1 MFVLGG
7 LRGGSSWRDVGVLGE
22 VLAKTPIF
30 YQVPNWSYGQKTQK
44 RGGKGDP
51 VVGGGGQGGRFELEG
66 CGGSKG
72 RSS

>member
-30 YQVPNWSYGQKTQK
+30 YQVPNWSYGQKTKK
-44 RGGKGDP
+44 RGEMGD
-51 VVGGGGQGGRFELEG
+51 GGFQDEVHE
-66 CGGSKG
+66 KYKIIT
-72 RSS
+72 